1 MKPAWLMI
9 LLAAL
14 LAGCTTTGGVP
25 TLAPTLA
32 VGPAP
37 TQPTPTPARALVNPA
52 NETPTPVVAVNVV
65 ADANAP
71 AVPEFFVAVPT
82 FSADDPLRFIF
93 PTPII
98 LPTPVN
104 WRPPV
109 VQGPLARHP
118 YDHFWFAR
126 PIASDRVNWP
136 LGSYRYGSD
145 YFGQM
150 NIHAGID
157 IGAPLDTPVLAAAD
171 GEVVWAGWG
180 LFTFDPTNIEDP
192 YGIAVAVR
200 HDFGYNGQPLYTL
213 YAHLAAQNDL
223 YVGQRVRQG
232 DVLGWIGVTGNTTG
246 AHLHFEVRQ
255 GANGYYN
262 TRNPELWLAPYAD
275 WGVLAGQVL
284 DRGGNLLSNVRVLVE
299 NQRGQTLHVLFTYG
313 DRVANPDDLWQ
324 ENFAIADLPAGD
336 YNFKFAIPQPG
347 QDLPEVISGSVRILP
362 GQTNFVRLQLL
373 RDAELGLTPVFQNNL
388 IPTPRGLPPYPTNTF
403 TPSPSPTATFTPSA
417 TRTPRPSASP
427 TLTRTPRPSPSA
439 TLTRTPTPSLT
450 PRP

>member
-1 MKPAWLMI
+1 M
-9 LLAAL
+9 AL
-14 LAGCTTTGGVP
+14 TTACTQPVGVP

-32 VGPAP
+32 VAQTSPTLAP
-37 TQPTPTPARALVNPA
+37 TATARPLLPPPQL
-52 NETPTPVVAVNVV
+52 TVNVQQ
-65 ADANAP
+65 AEAGDNGGGT
-71 AVPEFFVAVPT
+71 FLVAVPT
-82 FSADDPLRFIF
+82 FSANDPLRFIF

-109 VQGPLARHP
+109 VQAPLARHP

-136 LGSYRYGSD
+136 LGSYRYGTD

-192 YGIAVAVR
+192 YGIAVALR

-284 DRGGNLLSNVRVLVE
+284 DRSGNLLSNVRVLVE

-336 YNFKFAIPQPG
+336 YNLKFAIPKPG
-347 QDLPEVISGSVRILP
+347 EDLPEVISGSVRILP

-373 RDAELGLTPVFQNNL
+373 RDEELGLTPVFQNNVF
-388 IPTPRGLPPYPTNTF
+388 PAPRGLPPYPTNTF
-403 TPSPSPTATFTPSA
+403 TPSPSPTPSFTPTA
-417 TRTPRPSASP
+417 TRTPRPSATP